1 MKEGSK
7 VHFSNT
13 VAHFVRLSAS
23 GLCHGC
29 VWGGGGGGGS
39 VLLFIGTFYPVLFMF
54 TLLFCILVLC
64 KGPRTRRI
72 IIKASQ
78 LEKYMLGE
86 TDFEP
91 TDFDCLLLF

>member
-7 VHFSNT
+7 VHFGNT
-13 VAHFVRLSAS
+13 VVHFVRLSAS
-23 GLCHGC
+23 GLCHGF
-29 VWGGGGGGGS
+29 GGGGGS
-39 VLLFIGTFYPVLFMF
+39 VLLFMF

-72 IIKASQ
+72 RIKASQ

>member
-13 VAHFVRLSAS
+13 VAQFVRLSAL
-23 GLCHGC
+23 GLCHG
-29 VWGGGGGGGS
+29 WGGS
-39 VLLFIGTFYPVLFMF
+39 VLLFIGTIYPVLFIF
-54 TLLFCILVLC
+54 DLTPLFCILVLC

-72 IIKASQ
+72 RIQASQ
-78 LEKYMLGE
+78 LEKYKLGE